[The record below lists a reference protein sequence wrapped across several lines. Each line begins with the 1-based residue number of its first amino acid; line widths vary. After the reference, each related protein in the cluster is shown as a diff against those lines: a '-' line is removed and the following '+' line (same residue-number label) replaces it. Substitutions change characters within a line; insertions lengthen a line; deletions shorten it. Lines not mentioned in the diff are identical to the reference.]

1 MFAPIRIGFKE
12 LEKMESQKR
21 KSNESDESSSSAD
34 GQKIQKL
41 DIGPLTPVSEMDEI
55 LGSENK
61 SLTESPPNTASENN
75 TATKTLEDPKY
86 GEQESKILHLEET
99 NRILQQ
105 KVLDLESKL
114 VEQTGTVCHITGSR
128 DEYAMK
134 LSDAN
139 GRLIQVSKLL
149 YEREGQLRNLKDRQ
163 EKFVKEIA
171 NNTAKLATKYN
182 MIEPKKPAP
191 ETTYQPIILAQR
203 QHGQQQQAQ
212 NQYQQNYQPSVQ
224 RINGVDVFPIPPG
237 GGGGNNNNA
246 NFHQPPSFLNRG
258 NIQNPEVSNAATQP
272 GMQQVQIVRSGDG
285 KIYVH
290 GLHQGQQMMHMPN
303 GKLQIFTP
311 SPSSQAVP
319 AQGPAQPQT
328 LGTPMG
334 HQHGIGVAIVG
345 MSDLPHH
352 ILNQV
357 RDGPKKRSSKKK
369 PTIISSNSN
378 SLSPKMMTTEENH
391 QKILNENRSE
401 PEADDDVA

>member
-1 MFAPIRIGFKE
+1 
-12 LEKMESQKR
+12 MESQKR

-55 LGSENK
+55 LGSEKK

-182 MIEPKKPAP
+182 MVEPKKPAP

-203 QHGQQQQAQ
+203 QHGQQQQVQ

-311 SPSSQAVP
+311 SPPSQAVSAQASP
-319 AQGPAQPQT
+319 AHGHNQPQALGHAQAQS
-328 LGTPMG
+328 LGTPIG
-334 HQHGIGVAIVG
+334 QHGIGVAIVG

-378 SLSPKMMTTEENH
+378 SLSPKMMTSEDNP

-401 PEADDDVA
+401 PEADDDVT